1 MDHLSVRLRLLREE
15 RGETRSDLSRVV
27 CMSKESI
34 AGWES
39 GRRDPDTETVVRL
52 AEHFGVS
59 TDYLLGHGDS
69 RGCRP
74 DDPDT
79 LLAVALSADG
89 ALTPEDRQKERP
101 EVCPLPQSGADGHGA
116 PPKRPP
122 ARFQGPVA
130 RAVEDAS
137 GGSWIVR
144 SFFRPLA
151 PFSAPGTGRVPIQA
165 RTWRPGL
172 RRLRPPGRKAPA
184 PAHIL
189 RTIPIVR

>member
-1 MDHLSVRLRLLREE
+1 MTDHLSVRLRLLREE

-34 AGWES
+34 AGWEA

-101 EVCPLPQSGADGHGA
+101 EVCPLPQERSGRARRAPKETAGPIPGA
-116 PPKRPP
+116 R
-122 ARFQGPVA
+122 R
-130 RAVEDAS
+130 
-137 GGSWIVR
+137 
-144 SFFRPLA
+144 
-151 PFSAPGTGRVPIQA
+151 TGR
-165 RTWRPGL
+165 
-172 RRLRPPGRKAPA
+172 
-184 PAHIL
+184 
-189 RTIPIVR
+189 